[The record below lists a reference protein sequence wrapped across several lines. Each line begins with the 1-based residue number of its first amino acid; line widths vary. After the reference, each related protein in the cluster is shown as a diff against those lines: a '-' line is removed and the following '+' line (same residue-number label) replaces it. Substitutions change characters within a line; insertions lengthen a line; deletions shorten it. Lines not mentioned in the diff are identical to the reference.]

1 MYSSTGLNDK
11 MHSIRDNGITLSKV
25 IVALN
30 VGCDDDG
37 TYYVSD
43 EKRQGVHWALLVI
56 DLKNGTTYHSAGL
69 CQAIWQ
75 ARLDQT

>member
-1 MYSSTGLNDK
+1 

-56 DLKNGTTYHSAGL
+56 DLKMVQHIMVIHSAGL

-75 ARLDQT
+75 VRLDQT

>member
-56 DLKNGTTYHSAGL
+56 DLKWYNIL
-69 CQAIWQ
+69 W
-75 ARLDQT
+75 